1 MEDKTTRVSHYG
13 GEGEERQCE
22 AGGVGASTEQVIFT
36 SDSQVTILGLN
47 FLISKK
53 KKKKIA
59 GVENPRVALNLQYS
73 VTSVHFLPSL
83 PGEWN

>member
-1 MEDKTTRVSHYG
+1 M
-13 GEGEERQCE
+13 
-22 AGGVGASTEQVIFT
+22 IFT

-47 FLISKK
+47 FLISTK

-59 GVENPRVALNLQYS
+59 GVENPRVALNRQYS
-73 VTSVHFLPSL
+73 VTSVHFLPFL